1 MLNQI
6 FPVRYVQPIVI
17 NVQTDDQNRERKRYT
32 GGVVGNVTESV
43 LLYTLSAVRCEDSGT
58 YTCVASNG
66 APLTVSRSA
75 TLRVICEYMAD
86 RGWSSLYPTICTEKD
101 MALYFRYPT
110 ICIEKD
116 TALYFRYPTIC
127 TE

>member
-1 MLNQI
+1 MVSLLNQI

-75 TLRVICEYMAD
+75 TLRVICEYIAD
-86 RGWSSLYPTICTEKD
+86 
-101 MALYFRYPT
+101 MVLYFRYPT

-127 TE
+127 TEWQGFGLL

>member
-1 MLNQI
+1 M
-6 FPVRYVQPIVI
+6 

-43 LLYTLSAVRCEDSGT
+43 LVYTLPAVRCEDSGT

-75 TLRVICEYMAD
+75 TLRVLCEYMAD

-101 MALYFRYPT
+101 MALHFRYPRFAQK
-110 ICIEKD
+110 EG
-116 TALYFRYPTIC
+116 AWSSLYSAVHKNLKHNDC
-127 TE
+127 